1 MQGFLQMI
9 FSKRTVGIAGGL
21 TLALVACQSGPSVSS
36 PGLAGPETIGA
47 TVAKLTNE
55 AAALPPLLRTR
66 WAVEYTASVAQLV
79 PISPRRL
86 VHSIDRRVYLTEAE
100 ARNQKAGL
108 AGTAVEVVDEAGYY
122 VGSLGSPLFHARLI
136 DIVADGQL
144 AKLAGKRSLD
154 LYAGSIG
161 PLKLMAGAG
170 LDAVGISPSPK
181 LRALYAHVG
190 DQGPVRL
197 PGRDVSGRVTFLYGN
212 FPADPAVRAQVGSGY
227 EFVLA
232 KNVLKRGYIHPT
244 SDVPPESLINLG
256 LPDADY
262 LRSLL
267 ATLRPGGRLLVYN
280 VCPSPS
286 PAVYDPDSD
295 CRSPWSRADWQAAG
309 FIVRDFERN
318 DTEIAR
324 QYATALGF
332 DKPPLS
338 IRIDDLYAVYS
349 LFEKP

>member
-9 FSKRTVGIAGGL
+9 FSKRSAGIASGL
-21 TLALVACQSGPSVSS
+21 ALSLVACQSGPPLSS
-36 PGLAGPETIGA
+36 PGVAGPETIGA
-47 TVAKLTNE
+47 TVAKLTTE

-86 VHSIDRRVYLTEAE
+86 YRSSDRRAYFTEAE
-100 ARNQKAGL
+100 VRNQQSAL
-108 AGTAVEVVDEAGYY
+108 AGTSVETVDEAGYY

-144 AKLAGKRSLD
+144 AKLVGKRSLD
-154 LYAGSIG
+154 LYAGAIG
-161 PLKLMAGAG
+161 PLKLMASAG
-170 LDAVGISPSPK
+170 LDAVGISSSPK
-181 LRALYAHVG
+181 LRALYSHVG
-190 DQGPVRL
+190 DQGSVRL

-280 VCPSPS
+280 VCPSPN

-295 CRSPWSRADWQAAG
+295 CRNPWTRADWQAAG

-338 IRIDDLYAVYS
+338 VRIDELYAVYS
-349 LFEKP
+349 LFERP